1 MRVRVLLLLAACGVC
16 VGITA
21 LIVQAQNTRVD
32 VNRDGVR
39 VEVTT
44 GNTQQKTT
52 ILRSR
57 DVLGLRV
64 YNAANESLGKIEDIA
79 VDPNA
84 GKIRYA
90 VLSFGGILGLGDK
103 YFAVPWPKLSFVAKG
118 ATSAGTPK
126 ESYIVLDVS
135 KQTLKTRRVS
145 TRTSGRTSPMQT
157 GTRLSSGSTAAAG
170 RRPGDEIANG
180 DRQFPGAWES

>member
-135 KQTLKTRRVS
+135 KQTLKNAPGFDKDKWPNFADANWNATVERFYGGSRQA
-145 TRTSGRTSPMQT
+145 SGR
-157 GTRLSSGSTAAAG
+157 R
-170 RRPGDEIANG
+170 N
-180 DRQFPGAWES
+180 RQR

>member
-118 ATSAGTPK
+118 ATGAGTPK

-135 KQTLKTRRVS
+135 KQTLKNAPGFDKDKWPNFADANWNATVERFYGGSRQA
-145 TRTSGRTSPMQT
+145 SGR
-157 GTRLSSGSTAAAG
+157 R
-170 RRPGDEIANG
+170 N
-180 DRQFPGAWES
+180 RQR